1 MAIRRELASAL
12 RKLDE
17 MEGTSYADEIKI
29 HIVQTGIIAA
39 ALNLISFYSPR
50 STPGPAQPP
59 PKNPKKP
66 KAEETEIHPTDPRT
80 NASAPVPTTAPNEH
94 ILSTRAHRIAQKYAK
109 KRDHGLEP
117 LLSGPLMLLTFP
129 TVSPQHL
136 SSVLSLL
143 SPSPEFPAPR
153 RRANPGYYDHPVQS
167 GLQKLLLLGARVEGR
182 AMDGEGVR
190 WVGGIV
196 GGIDGLRGELVRLIS
211 GDALKVRLV
220 RMLEGVGGGLVSNL
234 EAARMGVW
242 RTLEG
247 RRMELEKGEK
257 GEA

>member
-1 MAIRRELASAL
+1 
-12 RKLDE
+12 
-17 MEGTSYADEIKI
+17 
-29 HIVQTGIIAA
+29 
-39 ALNLISFYSPR
+39 
-50 STPGPAQPP
+50 
-59 PKNPKKP
+59 
-66 KAEETEIHPTDPRT
+66 
-80 NASAPVPTTAPNEH
+80 
-94 ILSTRAHRIAQKYAK
+94 
-109 KRDHGLEP
+109 
-117 LLSGPLMLLTFP
+117 MLLTFP

-247 RRMELEKGEK
+247 RRMELEEGEK